1 MHHLLTA
8 ADLSEV
14 YADNPVSWGA
24 ILAQVDACLKDDV
37 DMEIGELTDDDIAHF
52 LAEELQS
59 QCAHDHVL
67 DPEAFSQE
75 LYIITMA
82 LVKAMALGSVTVGN
96 LACELF
102 DAPDGDS
109 LISAVTAE
117 KPGGVSAERLAKLF
131 SIPFDDAVRTLFVTT
146 QLNRQTAYSSVSLNF
161 GTND

>member
-1 MHHLLTA
+1 LGC
-8 ADLSEV
+8 
-14 YADNPVSWGA
+14 NPY
-24 ILAQVDACLKDDV
+24 DDT
-37 DMEIGELTDDDIAHF
+37 EIGELTDDDIAHF

-59 QCAHDHVL
+59 QGACDRVL

-75 LYIITMA
+75 LYTIAMA
-82 LVKAMALGSVTVGN
+82 SVKAMALGSMMVGN

-109 LISAVTAE
+109 FISAVTAG

-131 SIPFDDAVRTLFVTT
+131 SILFDDAVRTLAVTT
-146 QLNRQTAYSSVSLNF
+146 QLNRQTADSSLSWNF